1 MLRPIASSLA
11 LLITLAATPA
21 LSATFTVDT
30 TADTTDVSPGDGFC
44 GTPIGPCSLRAAVQE
59 TNALAGADDIIL
71 PAGTY
76 LLTLTGPAEDASAS
90 GDLDVHDSLTITG
103 AGAASTIID
112 AGGIARVIEA
122 GVNSPSPPRTLTIS
136 GVTIR
141 GGHVQSNES
150 CDGIIQLPGG
160 DGICAN
166 TMALVMSDA
175 VVEQNAGQ
183 GVFVLGSLSL
193 TRVSVRNNADL
204 GVFTIFGPS
213 TIVES
218 TISDNAGGGLTLDP
232 GSSNAVR
239 NSTLSGNGST
249 GLYVGGGCEPP
260 QIPCPSGGVT
270 LDNVTITGHSGVAV
284 NDRFVVF
291 PSGGSFAIP
300 VTVRNSVLAGN
311 GSECDSE
318 LVSGG
323 YNLLQTLTGCTV
335 TGDTT
340 GNVVGMPAV
349 LGPLANNGGPTQTR
363 ALLAGSPAINAG
375 NPAAPGS
382 GGGACLATD
391 QRGVARP
398 GGPRCDMGAFESSCG
413 DGIVDAGETCDG
425 GVCCSASCAPSD
437 ATCGACLVCS
447 AGTACVVPTA
457 GTCAAPAP
465 TKSSVTIADKPDPTK
480 DGAHWKWTGTSG
492 ATKATYGSPTTS
504 GGTGYALCLYDGA
517 GGSFLLLD
525 APAGCDQNACWEER
539 PNAFKL
545 TSGPGSQ
552 GKFKA
557 TLKAGLPGKLQL
569 KTKGTAFD
577 VPGLP
582 LALPVRVR
590 LSRTDTGACW
600 DADYGADIRK
610 NTAESFRAKSN

>member
-1 MLRPIASSLA
+1 MVRPIASSLA
-11 LLITLAATPA
+11 LLVTLAATPA

-44 GTPIGPCSLRAAVQE
+44 GTPVGPCSLRAAVQE

-76 LLTLTGPAEDASAS
+76 LLTLTGPAEDAGAS

-112 AGGIARVIEA
+112 ADGIARVIEA
-122 GVNSPSPPRTLTIS
+122 GVNSPSPMRTLTIS

-141 GGHVQSNES
+141 GGHVQSNEG
-150 CDGIIQLPGG
+150 CDGIIQLSGG

-175 VVEQNAGQ
+175 VVEQNTGQ
-183 GVFVLGSLSL
+183 GLLVFGSLSL
-193 TRVSVRNNADL
+193 TRVSVRSNTDL
-204 GVFTIFGPS
+204 GVFVIFGAS
-213 TIVES
+213 TIAET
-218 TISDNAGGGLTLDP
+218 TISGNAGGGLTLDP
-232 GSSNAVR
+232 SASNAVR

-249 GLYVGGGCEPP
+249 GLNVGGGCEPP
-260 QIPCPSGGVT
+260 QIPCPSSGGTT

-284 NDRFVVF
+284 NDRFTVF

-300 VTVRNSVLAGN
+300 VTARNSVLAGN

-340 GNVVGMPAV
+340 GNVVGAPAV
-349 LGPLANNGGPTQTR
+349 LGPLASNGGPTQTH

-391 QRGVARP
+391 QRAVARP

-413 DGIVDAGETCDG
+413 DGVVDANEICDG
-425 GVCCSASCAPSD
+425 GACCTACAPSD
-437 ATCGACLVCS
+437 AACGPCLVCS
-447 AGTACVVPTA
+447 AGTACVVPSD
-457 GTCAAPAP
+457 TCAAPAP
-465 TKSSVTIADKPDPTK
+465 TKSSVTIADKVDPTK
-480 DGAHWKWTGTSG
+480 DGAQWKWTGTSP
-492 ATKATYGSPTTS
+492 ATKGDYGSPTTS

-539 PNAFKL
+539 SSAFKL
-545 TSGPGSQ
+545 TSGPNSQ

-557 TLKAGLPGKLQL
+557 TLKAGTPGKLRL
-569 KTKGTAFD
+569 RTKGTVFG

-582 LALPVRVR
+582 LSLPVRVR

-600 DADYGADIRK
+600 DADYSADVRK